1 MNLYKTTLKALQ
13 NIYPLPILVAIFMP
27 LIVNLFIDYDLFDSR
42 LIAIN
47 LAWVS
52 VFSTPIILSK
62 NRYVYLSIYILF
74 L

>member
-1 MNLYKTTLKALQ
+1 
-13 NIYPLPILVAIFMP
+13 MP